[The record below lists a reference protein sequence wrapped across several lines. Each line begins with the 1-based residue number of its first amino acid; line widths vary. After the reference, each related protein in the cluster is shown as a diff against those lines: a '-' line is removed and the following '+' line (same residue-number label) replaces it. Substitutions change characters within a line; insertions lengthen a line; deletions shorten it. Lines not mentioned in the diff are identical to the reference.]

1 MKLKLSRVHGTKNFT
16 DGTLSIDG
24 IFFCD
29 TCEDQE
35 RDSKIAGKTAIPLG
49 TYKVIINQSVRF
61 RKMMPLLLNVPN
73 YEGVRIHSGNTA
85 EDTEGCIL
93 VGMKFK
99 YGFITK
105 SRDTFAALME
115 VLNEAVAKQD
125 PITIEIV

>member
-1 MKLKLSRVHGTKNFT
+1 MKLLLTRKHGSKLYT

-24 IFFCD
+24 KFFCD
-29 TCEDQE
+29 TVEDEE
-35 RDSKIAGKTAIPLG
+35 RTVKVLGRTAIPLG

-61 RKMMPLLLNVPN
+61 KKMMPLLLNVPN

-99 YGFITK
+99 FGFITK
-105 SRDTFAALME
+105 SRDTWAALMV
-115 VLNEAVAKQD
+115 VLNEAVANQD
-125 PITIEIV
+125 PITIEII